1 MRKEAN
7 KLRSKDIFFMP
18 LGGGQQ
24 VGASC
29 YFLRLGETNILLDAG
44 IGKEGDL
51 SFMPDEYAL
60 TTLPFIQSMGQ
71 IHQIYIS
78 HAHMDHLGYLFPL
91 MKECK
96 NAEVFMT
103 EETATLA
110 EYQLCDKQFLGE
122 NPLQN
127 DESAC
132 LAAKSLLDQTRK
144 VSFMQKIDFGPFQV
158 QFFPA
163 GHIPGAMMILFEFAG
178 KKILYTGDFSVNKT
192 ALTDGCILPK
202 SICVDV
208 MILCALHAKH
218 PWYQKSCNQ
227 LEKAVQKA
235 LYIARDSPIWCYVPQ
250 LSKGIEF
257 LKCLNQKNTRKI
269 PVYLDWSILHM
280 VKKMEELGVPILT
293 PENKMAVQSS
303 YKDRGIY
310 LTADPS
316 KMPDNQFCKMKVDFS
331 LHESFAE
338 MEQLIEKVNPKQVV
352 AVHCAPE
359 KAPNDG
365 TIEQVMIR
373 KASSRTQFV
382 FAENGSIYKI

>member
-7 KLRSKDIFFMP
+7 KLRSNDIFFMP

-44 IGKEGDL
+44 IGKDGNL

-158 QFFPA
+158 
-163 GHIPGAMMILFEFAG
+163 
-178 KKILYTGDFSVNKT
+178 
-192 ALTDGCILPK
+192 
-202 SICVDV
+202 
-208 MILCALHAKH
+208 
-218 PWYQKSCNQ
+218 
-227 LEKAVQKA
+227 
-235 LYIARDSPIWCYVPQ
+235 
-250 LSKGIEF
+250 
-257 LKCLNQKNTRKI
+257 
-269 PVYLDWSILHM
+269 
-280 VKKMEELGVPILT
+280 
-293 PENKMAVQSS
+293 
-303 YKDRGIY
+303 
-310 LTADPS
+310 
-316 KMPDNQFCKMKVDFS
+316 
-331 LHESFAE
+331 
-338 MEQLIEKVNPKQVV
+338 
-352 AVHCAPE
+352 
-359 KAPNDG
+359 
-365 TIEQVMIR
+365 
-373 KASSRTQFV
+373 
-382 FAENGSIYKI
+382 